1 MNCINLPST
10 LIIIWNVSGAPVQQD
25 HVTLKTRVSMLK
37 IQLCYHRNKLHFK
50 LYISWAYEHFSK
62 TIKILTNPQLLNNG
76 VLLSKKSAIIPFGAL
91 LCWRFAAAPWFF
103 SLTFA
108 HFVPGLW
115 IFCRVDLLSFTT
127 HSLENTNLQALGFTT
142 SVLLPDFCT
151 TLPQKHSTT
160 HTCLHLSPGLTLFL
174 PLTSSPLLVPT
185 ERCHHSLPPKARLHP
200 RHFFRWPGKSRPA
213 GGVRS
218 QPQPFTAAPATA
230 C

>member
-127 HSLENTNLQALGFTT
+127 HSLENTNLQALGSHNICAPAWLLYNFTT
-142 SVLLPDFCT
+142 E
-151 TLPQKHSTT
+151 TLH
-160 HTCLHLSPGLTLFL
+160 HAHLSTPVSWSNAVSASYLF
-174 PLTSSPLLVPT
+174 PSPSPHRKVPPFPT
-185 ERCHHSLPPKARLHP
+185 AQSPPPPPSFFQVAR
-200 RHFFRWPGKSRPA
+200 
-213 GGVRS
+213 
-218 QPQPFTAAPATA
+218 
-230 C
+230 